1 MKMKQPDLGKKIAE
15 LRKARGLTQE
25 ELVEKCN
32 LSVRTLQRIESGEVS
47 PRSHTLRV
55 LFAALDQKIYDP
67 TNWRLRRWTEPVR
80 ELFNLKTDTMKK
92 LSILSLP
99 VLATAII
106 LISLSFESR
115 AQTNKKVAQIV
126 ESSNKNLMSW
136 FNNTQVDSILT
147 LYSEDACLVAQG
159 CGHHVIRS
167 FYQSQMGTYVFEE
180 LQTTSLKVRRD
191 IAMEKGRWTVRFNS
205 GQTLS
210 GEYLTEWHRFG
221 KKWLITNDISD
232 NY

>member
-15 LRKARGLTQE
+15 LRKSRGLTQE

-32 LSVRTLQRIESGEVS
+32 LSVRTLQRIESGEVT

-55 LFAALDQKIYDP
+55 LFAALDQKIYDSS
-67 TNWRLRRWTEPVR
+67 NRKFRQWIIPVR

-99 VLATAII
+99 IVAIAII
-106 LISLSFESR
+106 LLFFSFESR
-115 AQTNKKVAQIV
+115 AQTNKKLAQHI
-126 ESSNKNLMSW
+126 ESCNENLVRW
-136 FNNTQVDSILT
+136 FNNSQIDSILT
-147 LYSEDACLVAQG
+147 LYSEDACFVAQG
-159 CGHHVIRS
+159 CGHQVIRS
-167 FYQSQMGTYVFEE
+167 FYQSQSKTYVFEE

-191 IAMEKGRWTVRFNS
+191 IAMEKGRWSVRFHS
-205 GQTLS
+205 GQSLS

>member
-1 MKMKQPDLGKKIAE
+1 MKMKQPDLGRKIAE
-15 LRKARGLTQE
+15 LRRAKGLTQE

-55 LFAALDQKIYDP
+55 LFAALDQQIYDP
-67 TNWRLRRWTEPVR
+67 SNWVIRRWTEAVR

-99 VLATAII
+99 LVAIAII
-106 LISLSFESR
+106 LLSFSFESR
-115 AQTNKKVAQIV
+115 AQTNKKVAQHV
-126 ESSNKNLMSW
+126 ETCNENLVRW
-136 FNNTQVDSILT
+136 FNNNQIDSILT
-147 LYSEDACLVAQG
+147 FYSEDACLVAQG
-159 CGHHVIRS
+159 CGHQVIRS
-167 FYQSQMGTYVFEE
+167 FYQSQSGTYAFEE

-191 IAMEKGRWTVRFNS
+191 IAMEKGRWTVRFHS
-205 GQTLS
+205 GQSLS

>member
-1 MKMKQPDLGKKIAE
+1 MKQPDLGKKIAE
-15 LRKARGLTQE
+15 LRRARGLTQE

-55 LFAALDQKIYDP
+55 LFAALDQKVYE
-67 TNWRLRRWTEPVR
+67 TSNWRHRQWSIPFR

-92 LSILSLP
+92 VSSLSLP
-99 VLATAII
+99 IVAIAIVLLA
-106 LISLSFESR
+106 LSPESR
-115 AQTNKKVAQIV
+115 AQTNKKVAQIIEV
-126 ESSNKNLMSW
+126 GNKNLLSW
-136 FNNTQVDSILT
+136 FNSSQIDSILT

-159 CGHHVIRS
+159 CGHPAIRS
-167 FYQSQMGTYVFEE
+167 FYQSQSGTYVFEE

-191 IAMEKGRWTVRFNS
+191 IAMEKGRWTVRLNS

>member
-1 MKMKQPDLGKKIAE
+1 MKMKQPDLGRKIAE
-15 LRKARGLTQE
+15 LRRAKGLTQE

-55 LFAALDQKIYDP
+55 LFAALDQTIYDP
-67 TNWRLRRWTEPVR
+67 SNWGLGRWTEPVR

-92 LSILSLP
+92 LTILSLP
-99 VLATAII
+99 VIAIAII
-106 LISLSFESR
+106 LLSFSFESR
-115 AQTNKKVAQIV
+115 AQTNKKVAQLID
-126 ESSNKNLMSW
+126 SNNENMVRW
-136 FNNTQVDSILT
+136 FNNSQIDSILT
-147 LYSEDACLVAQG
+147 LYSEDACIVAQG
-159 CGHHVIRS
+159 CGHHAIRS
-167 FYQSQMGTYVFEE
+167 FYQSQSGAFEFEE

-191 IAMEKGRWTVRFNS
+191 IAMEKGRWTIHFQS
-205 GQTLS
+205 GQSIS
-210 GEYLTEWHRFG
+210 GEYLTEWHRKG

>member
-1 MKMKQPDLGKKIAE
+1 MKMKQPDLGKKVAE
-15 LRKARGLTQE
+15 LRRARGLTQE

-55 LFAALDQKIYDP
+55 LFAALDQKIYDAS
-67 TNWRLRRWTEPVR
+67 NRGLRRWTVPVR

-92 LSILSLP
+92 VSILSLP
-99 VLATAII
+99 IVAIAII
-106 LISLSFESR
+106 LLALSSESK

-126 ESSNKNLMSW
+126 ESANANLISW
-136 FNNTQVDSILT
+136 FNRSQIDSILT

-159 CGHHVIRS
+159 CGHPAIRS
-167 FYQSQMGTYVFEE
+167 FYQSQSGTYVFEE

-191 IAMEKGRWTVRFNS
+191 IAMEKGRWTVRFHS
-205 GQTLS
+205 GQTIS

>member
-15 LRKARGLTQE
+15 LRRARGLTQE

-32 LSVRTLQRIESGEVS
+32 LSVRTLQRIESGEVI

-55 LFAALDQKIYDP
+55 LFAALDQTFYDP
-67 TNWRLRRWTEPVR
+67 SNWRLRRWTDPVR
-80 ELFNLKTDTMKK
+80 ELFNLKTETMKK

-99 VLATAII
+99 VLAIAII
-106 LISLSFESR
+106 LFSFSFESR

-136 FNNTQVDSILT
+136 FNNSQIDSILT

-159 CGHHVIRS
+159 CGHQVIRS
-167 FYQSQMGTYVFEE
+167 FYQSQSGTYVFEE